1 MSIVLRE
8 SHANNQTPL
17 WVPAGGGGGGILPA
31 GMVMQFAGASAPSG
45 WLVCNGNPISR
56 SVYAEL
62 FSVIGST
69 YGNGDG
75 VTTFNLPG
83 FSGKVARGVGV
94 APYTLGAS
102 GGSDTT
108 LIAANNLPAHTHPIT
123 DPGHTHVATDSG
135 HTHNVD
141 LTGGYSGDTYSAVVS
156 GNFQYIGLGLGGA
169 GNRTSDPSA
178 ATTGTANVTNSVDT
192 TGISVDANVT
202 TGDAISVVDPY
213 VVVNYII
220 KYTSQNL

>member
-1 MSIVLRE
+1 ML
-8 SHANNQTPL
+8 
-17 WVPAGGGGGGILPA
+17 
-31 GMVMQFAGASAPSG
+31 MQYAGATAPAG
-45 WLVCNGNPISR
+45 WLVCNGNPVSR

-62 FSVIGST
+62 FGVIGTT

-75 VTTFNLPG
+75 ATTFNVPN
-83 FSGKVARGVGV
+83 FFGKIARGVGG
-94 APYTLGAS
+94 AFALGGS

-108 LIAANNLPAHTHPIT
+108 TIAANNLPTHTHPIT
-123 DPGHTHVATDSG
+123 DPGHTLGATDSG

-178 ATTGTANVTNSVDT
+178 ATTGTANVSNSSET
-192 TGISVDANVT
+192 TGITVDANVST
-202 TGDAISVVDPY
+202 NDAISVANPY
-213 VVVNYII
+213 TVVNFII